1 MTNGYQK
8 AKLED
13 VQQDV
18 KDIKDDL
25 CGLRKDVTD
34 IKTSIAYWK
43 GISATLGALAGIVVN
58 IIINL
63 FNK

>member
-1 MTNGYQK
+1 MNNGYQK

-13 VQQDV
+13 VRDDIKEV
-18 KDIKDDL
+18 KDEL
-25 CGLRKDVTD
+25 CVIRKDVLD